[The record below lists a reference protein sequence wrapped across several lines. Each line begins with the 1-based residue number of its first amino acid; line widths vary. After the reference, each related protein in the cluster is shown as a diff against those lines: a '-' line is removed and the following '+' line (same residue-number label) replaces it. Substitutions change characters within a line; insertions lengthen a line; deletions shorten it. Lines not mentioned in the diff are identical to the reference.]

1 MSTYAFLKSVK
12 KFLDNEVRIM
22 PFNNRSL
29 SPPYPSHLLCF
40 VSRCQV
46 IFLESTCQT
55 TLQVQEKLISHLPV
69 EIYLQ
74 LRCYLLCPDT
84 GPAVRKLGNIGALQ
98 KYQFRD
104 GKKKGKTVK
113 TSFVILKT
121 KQIFS
126 GPNFRA
132 LATNAGKLFQC

>member
-1 MSTYAFLKSVK
+1 MSTYALLKTVK
-12 KFLDNEVRIM
+12 KFQDKEVRIM
-22 PFNNRSL
+22 PFNNRSR

-69 EIYLQ
+69 EIYVQ

-104 GKKKGKTVK
+104 GKKRQN
-113 TSFVILKT
+113 S
-121 KQIFS
+121 
-126 GPNFRA
+126 
-132 LATNAGKLFQC
+132 